1 MTVSRD
7 LSSSSFY
14 IPLRVSANLCLHVAT
29 QRVQVC
35 SAASPAILIVARIPS
50 HDSNCAVS
58 GILNVVFI
66 RKNAIQYP
74 VDSPGSVQ

>member
-1 MTVSRD
+1 MTLSRE

-14 IPLRVSANLCLHVAT
+14 FPRRVSADLCLHAVT
-29 QRVQVC
+29 LRVQVC

-58 GILNVVFI
+58 GILTFLFLGKTPFNT
-66 RKNAIQYP
+66 Q
-74 VDSPGSVQ
+74 

>member
-1 MTVSRD
+1 MTLSRD

-58 GILNVVFI
+58 GVLSVVFI
-66 RKNAIQYP
+66 AKTPFNTQ
-74 VDSPGSVQ
+74 